1 MLKFEASPEEEF
13 WKVKMCRALD
23 ECDSKEELR
32 QMAKLLVGIAATRQ
46 VVIKGLIKETLDNW
60 EASEHRISS

>member
-1 MLKFEASPEEEF
+1 MLNFEVLPEEEF

-23 ECDSKEELR
+23 ECESKEELR

-46 VVIKGLIKETLDNW
+46 VVIKSLIKDTLDHW
-60 EASEHRISS
+60 DASQHSISS